1 MGKGKKN
8 LDFADFQEAVK
19 KIGPSISADMEN
31 WYRNFKKQV
40 RKVQKPAPLVA

>member
-1 MGKGKKN
+1 MN

-19 KIGPSISADMEN
+19 KIGQSISAAMEN